1 MQGFSKFDT
10 GANALHTPT
19 IIRLAGGRK
28 DAPDEDGAESR
39 SDDSL
44 ERCGPTPTPRK
55 SRSRPALASL
65 RRRLNT
71 PSPPTAFVPVSA
83 RVTPPSPGN
92 DREMSPVPPSRLHY
106 AAYAPPTPHC
116 PPSANYTMTPPT
128 KAEIRDAI
136 STRTPPPP
144 SPEVLAERR
153 RRRLSFGDTEA
164 RAGPTPRAALAL
176 LLVVAAACF
185 VSPPAAAV
193 SRIGRVEDVPRPP
206 TVPPRLAAPVP
217 RAHTRLLGAPKPRLL
232 GTLIPKA
239 ADALLAAMLAPMRA
253 LVAVARRALAVAS
266 SHLRKKSAIRA
277 AKRARAVVRA
287 C

>member
-1 MQGFSKFDT
+1 MRGFSKFDT

-19 IIRLAGGRK
+19 ITRLAGGRK
-28 DAPDEDGAESR
+28 DAPGEDGAESR

-55 SRSRPALASL
+55 SRSRRALASL

-106 AAYAPPTPHC
+106 AAYAPPTPHS
-116 PPSANYTMTPPT
+116 PPDANYTMTPPT

-164 RAGPTPRAALAL
+164 RGGPTPRAALAL

-185 VSPPAAAV
+185 VSPPAAAAP
-193 SRIGRVEDVPRPP
+193 RIGRVEVPRPP
-206 TVPPRLAAPVP
+206 TVPPRPARLAAPVP
-217 RAHTRLLGAPKPRLL
+217 RAHTRLLDAPKPRRL
-232 GTLIPKA
+232 GALIPKA
-239 ADALLAAMLAPMRA
+239 VDALLAAMLAPMRA

-266 SHLRKKSAIRA
+266 SHLRKARAIRA
-277 AKRARAVVRA
+277 AKRARAY
-287 C
+287 